1 MADVETPEVPPQE
14 EQSTEVL
21 STDDTTGIASEVDM
35 ETEKEKEKEASS
47 KEAANGA
54 AKKVR

>member
-1 MADVETPEVPPQE
+1 MADVETPEVPPQD

-21 STDDTTGIASEVDM
+21 STDETSGIASEVET
-35 ETEKEKEKEASS
+35 ETEKDKEPSP